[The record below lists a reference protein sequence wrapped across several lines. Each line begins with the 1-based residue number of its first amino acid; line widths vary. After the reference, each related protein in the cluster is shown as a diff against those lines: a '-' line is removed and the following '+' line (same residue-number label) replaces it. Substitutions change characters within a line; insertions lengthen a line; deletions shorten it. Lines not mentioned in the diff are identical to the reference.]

1 MGIRVV
7 PNETVPAAVYR
18 VLLPHERQ
26 VITVRFHP
34 AVLIRPVAE
43 VLGGLALAGL
53 LTTTIAH
60 GNGIAMLV
68 IWGLWLI
75 LVVRLVYKIYEWLD
89 EYFVVTSQRLL
100 LATGVVTKRVNMMPL
115 TKVTDMRFERSPTGR
130 LLGYGKFVVESA
142 GQDQALQTVDH
153 LPYPE
158 QLYLEVCGLIFKDKG
173 DSDDLPGD
181 QDYPGGGQEQAG
193 ALYPAHPLAEHNPGQ
208 EHGNAR
214 VQRREHHGEAEQSG
228 PGSEDVAHVR

>member
-43 VLGGLALAGL
+43 VLLGLALAGL
-53 LTTTIAH
+53 LSTTVAH
-60 GNGIAMLV
+60 SNGLAMLI
-68 IWGLWLI
+68 IWGLWLL
-75 LVVRLVYKIYEWLD
+75 LVLRLVYKIYVWLD

-100 LATGVVTKRVNMMPL
+100 LATGVFTKTVNMMPL
-115 TKVTDMRFERSPTGR
+115 SKVTDMRFERSPSGR

-142 GQDQALQTVDH
+142 GQEQALQTVDH

-173 DSDDLPGD
+173 DSDD
-181 QDYPGGGQEQAG
+181 
-193 ALYPAHPLAEHNPGQ
+193 
-208 EHGNAR
+208 
-214 VQRREHHGEAEQSG
+214 
-228 PGSEDVAHVR
+228 

>member
-53 LTTTIAH
+53 LSTTVAH
-60 GNGIAMLV
+60 GNGLVMLI
-68 IWGLWLI
+68 IWGLWLL
-75 LVVRLVYKIYEWLD
+75 LVLRLVYKIYVWLD

-100 LATGVVTKRVNMMPL
+100 LATGVFTKSVNMMPL

-130 LLGYGKFVVESA
+130 LLGFGKFVVESA
-142 GQDQALQTVDH
+142 GQDQALQTVDY

-173 DSDDLPGD
+173 DTDD
-181 QDYPGGGQEQAG
+181 
-193 ALYPAHPLAEHNPGQ
+193 
-208 EHGNAR
+208 
-214 VQRREHHGEAEQSG
+214 
-228 PGSEDVAHVR
+228 